1 MHDFYIYGMLVI
13 WSLFN
18 FVDIYKSNTDYKHIS
33 QMFEIIVYIQQSVC
47 FSFFSNSGTTCCSH
61 CSSETKVPVI
71 LFNESP
77 LLKCQEIL
85 SLRKG
90 QGLSILYLSYQPKWI
105 KVTIIIWSVI
115 ESSLLYPKFNE
126 KSRIV

>member
-47 FSFFSNSGTTCCSH
+47 FSFFSNSGTTCCIH

-71 LFNESP
+71 LFNESWVF
-77 LLKCQEIL
+77 E
-85 SLRKG
+85 KG
-90 QGLSILYLSYQPKWI
+90 
-105 KVTIIIWSVI
+105 KVWVFYIWATSQ
-115 ESSLLYPKFNE
+115 SG
-126 KSRIV
+126 

>member
-1 MHDFYIYGMLVI
+1 MLVI

-18 FVDIYKSNTDYKHIS
+18 FVDIYKSNTNYKHIS

-47 FSFFSNSGTTCCSH
+47 FSLFSNSGNTCCIH

-77 LLKCQEIL
+77 LLKCQGIL

-105 KVTIIIWSVI
+105 KVTIIISSVI
-115 ESSLLYPKFNE
+115 ESSLLYPKLNE